1 MIQRK
6 QTLYLLAAIV
16 MTVIC
21 LCMQIGSFQIDGLG
35 IGVAHVYNL
44 WYTAFGKHFFDT
56 WPLMAI
62 LLPTTVIGT
71 YAIFLYRNR
80 KIQAMFCLF
89 NVLLIIGWYGCYFV
103 VSQTVGDK
111 SWGVVSFRPSWPA
124 ALPAVS
130 LILYLMAR
138 HAILAD
144 EKLVRSMD
152 RIR

>member
-21 LCMQIGSFQIDGLG
+21 LCMQIGSFQISGLG
-35 IGVAHVYNL
+35 GVARVYNL
-44 WYTAFGKHFFDT
+44 WYTALGKHYFDT
-56 WPLMAI
+56 WPLMAV
-62 LLPTTVIGT
+62 LLPTTAIGT
-71 YAIFLYRNR
+71 YAIFLYRSR
-80 KIQAMFCLF
+80 KTQALLCLF
-89 NVLLIIGWYGCYFV
+89 NALLIVGWYVCYYV

-111 SWGVVSFRPSWPA
+111 SWGIVSFRPSWPA
-124 ALPAVS
+124 ALPAVA

-138 HAILAD
+138 RAILAD
-144 EKLVRSMD
+144 EKLVRSLD

>member
-21 LCMQIGSFQIDGLG
+21 LCMQIGTFHVDGLG
-35 IGVAHVYNL
+35 LGVAHVYNL

-62 LLPTTVIGT
+62 LLPTAVIGT

-89 NVLLIIGWYGCYFV
+89 NVLLIIGWYVCYFV

-124 ALPAVS
+124 AFPAVS

-138 HAILAD
+138 RAILAD